1 MFNFS
6 STKNLAIDLGN
17 NNTLLSDQSTIL
29 LSQPSFMIVN
39 ELNNN
44 VEAVGDEA
52 YKMLEKTHSNLKP
65 VKPLKGG
72 VISDGE
78 SVKKMLKNLGPE
90 PTPAICPYCEQKI
103 ITKTSIKLPNSTKL
117 FVCLMCLVITL
128 APLALVVYKE
138 SVSSPKS
145 EAGYDFLTI
154 VDEFVYKILS
164 RLRLLVCSILLS
176 KEIFFVHFIGQNCE
190 T

>member
-65 VKPLKGG
+65 V
-72 VISDGE
+72 
-78 SVKKMLKNLGPE
+78 
-90 PTPAICPYCEQKI
+90 
-103 ITKTSIKLPNSTKL
+103 
-117 FVCLMCLVITL
+117 
-128 APLALVVYKE
+128 
-138 SVSSPKS
+138 
-145 EAGYDFLTI
+145 
-154 VDEFVYKILS
+154 
-164 RLRLLVCSILLS
+164 R
-176 KEIFFVHFIGQNCE
+176 
-190 T
+190 